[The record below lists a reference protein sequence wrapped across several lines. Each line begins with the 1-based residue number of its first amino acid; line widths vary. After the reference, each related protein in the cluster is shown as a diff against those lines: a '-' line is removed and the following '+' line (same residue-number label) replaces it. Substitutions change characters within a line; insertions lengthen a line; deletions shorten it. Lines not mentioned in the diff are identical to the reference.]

1 MIEETGIVKK
11 VIGNEVWIETQI
23 KTTCGTCHVNKNC
36 GTSVVAKAFT
46 AKPELLKLRSLHAL
60 KEGQSVKLG
69 IPEEQL
75 MGASMLVYLLPI
87 LVLIVS
93 VTSLQ
98 FVFPELHE
106 AWQIV
111 FGFSAT
117 AISFWQISKYAIKHD
132 KGQFS
137 PVILG
142 AVNDATVTMKNEIP
156 LKKLT

>member
-1 MIEETGIVKK
+1 MIEETGIVRK
-11 VIGNEVWIETQI
+11 VQGNQVWIETQI

-46 AKPELLKLRSLHAL
+46 AMPELLKLTSPHELA
-60 KEGQSVKLG
+60 EGQTVKLG

-87 LVLIVS
+87 FVLILTTSSMQLILPS
-93 VTSLQ
+93 V
-98 FVFPELHE
+98 HE
-106 AWQIV
+106 GWQIL
-111 FGFSAT
+111 FGFVAT
-117 AISFWQISKYAIKHD
+117 AISFWQISKFAKKHD

-142 AVNDATVTMKNEIP
+142 AVNDATTTMKNEIP

>member
-1 MIEETGIVKK
+1 MIEETGIVRK
-11 VIGNEVWIETQI
+11 VQGRQVWIETQI

-46 AKPELLKLRSLHAL
+46 AKPELLQLNSPHEL
-60 KEGQSVKLG
+60 KEGQTVKLG

-87 LVLIVS
+87 IVLIVS
-93 VTSLQ
+93 TSSMQIML
-98 FVFPELHE
+98 PSLHE
-106 AWQIV
+106 GWQIL
-111 FGFSAT
+111 FGFIAT
-117 AISFWQISKYAIKHD
+117 AISFWQISKFTKKHD

-142 AVNDATVTMKNEIP
+142 AVNDATTTMKNEIP

>member
-1 MIEETGIVKK
+1 MIEETGVVKK
-11 VIGNEVWIETQI
+11 VQGNEVWIETQI
-23 KTTCGTCHVNKNC
+23 KTTCGTCHVSNNC

-46 AKPELLKLRSLHAL
+46 AKPELLKLSSPHLL

-75 MGASMLVYLLPI
+75 IGASVLMYLLPI
-87 LVLIVS
+87 LVLIMS
-93 VTSLQ
+93 VASIQ
-98 FVFPELHE
+98 YFIPSLHE
-106 AWQIV
+106 IWQVV

-117 AISFWQISKYAIKHD
+117 AISFWQVSKYAKRQD

-142 AVNDATVTMKNEIP
+142 AVNDSTVTMKNEIP
-156 LKKLT
+156 LKKLI

>member
-1 MIEETGIVKK
+1 MIEETGVVKK
-11 VIGNEVWIETQI
+11 VQGNQVWIETQI

-46 AKPELLKLRSLHAL
+46 AKPELLHLTSPHAL
-60 KEGQSVKLG
+60 KEGQTVKLG

-87 LVLIVS
+87 LVLITSVS
-93 VTSLQ
+93 SLQ
-98 FVFPELHE
+98 FFLPAVHEL
-106 AWQIV
+106 WQIL

-117 AISFWQISKYAIKHD
+117 ALSFWQISSFTKKQD

-142 AVNDATVTMKNEIP
+142 AVNDSIVTMKNEIP
-156 LKKLT
+156 LKKIN